1 MQPLSQT
8 NSLVVTVL
16 AVDLDQFAA
25 TVVSTKLRLV
35 CGAQR
40 ETLKSK
46 DVAQWGAAV
55 EFLPPVDTISI
66 TVHIKD
72 ASACLCSGYDVF
84 GTTSIPLC
92 SLDTSTTTGATE
104 GFFPFAHG
112 HGGVRLAFEWSAD
125 VAPCSRVHLPWRR
138 HAHCADCNAPVCKH
152 CSFLSDRGVVC
163 RACVAAK
170 RALVLSPVASAT
182 ASETDSDGASAPMP
196 LPTIEPLS
204 FPVPDDDHVSAA
216 DFQVV
221 GAMDSVLVVRKSHGS
236 DAGTMYALRPTLKTP
251 ASLPGLIRAKAVVEA
266 FDHPHVLAP
275 LYLFQTATTA
285 YEVASTAARQPLT
298 TLLGGVDEI
307 EGAQLLAR
315 VLAGLAHVH
324 ARGYVHGAVSSAN
337 VLLGHDGT
345 VVLAGFEHVT
355 PLASEGAIVDWHAF
369 GLLVYQLFV
378 GAGPL
383 TEATFLTDAT
393 CRQHGLPHAGRDLCL
408 ALFSATKESTATD
421 FMATDFFFGVDW
433 TTLDTTP
440 APHPSDAP
448 QLDDVPTDAFDL
460 ALLQARV
467 FANDPGVWPLY
478 IPEYAYARATTVG
491 GSDFAVLGTLTTPT
505 HDEVHLVQKLTGTD
519 AGAYYALQCTVKAT
533 ARPPAIDVSSLRH
546 ATLVPTRYRFQTRTT
561 AFVVTP
567 VLRGH
572 TLRSIQKTT
581 GLDEREVAW
590 YLSQVFLGLAYLHA
604 HGVAHGSLSLQN
616 VVVTDDA
623 TAVFARTD
631 AFVPLTA
638 STRRADFIAF
648 GDLLT
653 QLLADK
659 AILSDAATD
668 LLSAY
673 TSGTTI
679 DVGHSLFFSWIAWDL
694 MCTDAFHLDVS
705 RPIGR
710 FLSADNGR
718 PCTRLF
724 EDDLTHPC
732 VHWPNFVFPPRTSS
746 TTAM

>member
-35 CGAQR
+35 CGSQR

-66 TVHIKD
+66 SVHIKD
-72 ASACLCSGYDVF
+72 AAACLCSGYDVF
-84 GTTSIPLC
+84 GTTSIPLS
-92 SLDTSTTTGATE
+92 SLNCTTNGE

-152 CSFLSDRGVVC
+152 CSFPSDRSGVAC

-170 RALVLSPVASAT
+170 RTLVLSPITSDT
-182 ASETDSDGASAPMP
+182 TFETDSDDVIA
-196 LPTIEPLS
+196 PLS
-204 FPVPDDDHVSAA
+204 VPKPADDDQVS

-221 GAMDSVLVVRKSHGS
+221 GTMDSVIVVQKTHGS

-251 ASLPGLIRAKAVVEA
+251 ASLPGLVCAKAVVEA
-266 FDHPHVLAP
+266 FDHPNVLAP

-285 YEVASTAARQPLT
+285 YEVTSTAARQPLS

-324 ARGYVHGAVSSAN
+324 ARGYVHGAVSSTN

-345 VVLAGFEHVT
+345 VVLAGFEYVT
-355 PLASEGAIVDWHAF
+355 PLANDGAIVDWHAF

-383 TEATFLTDAT
+383 TEDTFLTDAT
-393 CRQHGLPHAGRDLCL
+393 CRQHGLPQTGRDICL
-408 ALFSATKESTATD
+408 ALLSATEKSVAID
-421 FMATDFFFGVDW
+421 FMASDFFFGVDW
-433 TTLDTTP
+433 TSLDTTP
-440 APHPSDAP
+440 VPHPSDAP

-467 FANDPGVWPLY
+467 FANDPDVWPLH
-478 IPEYAYARATTVG
+478 IPAYAYARATTVG
-491 GSDFAVLGTLTTPT
+491 GSDFDVLGHMTTPT
-505 HDEVHLVQKLTGTD
+505 RDQVHLVQKMTGTD
-519 AGAYYALQCTVKAT
+519 AGAHYALQSIAKAT
-533 ARPPAIDVSSLRH
+533 AQPPAVDVSSLRH
-546 ATLVPTRYRFQTRTT
+546 ATLVPTLYRFQNRST

-567 VLRGH
+567 ILRGH
-572 TLRSIQKTT
+572 TLRSIQTT

-590 YLSQVFLGLAYLHA
+590 YLAQVFLGLAYLHEN
-604 HGVAHGSLSLQN
+604 GVAHGSLSLET
-616 VVVTDDA
+616 VVVTDNA
-623 TAVFARTD
+623 TAVFARTES
-631 AFVPLTA
+631 FVPLTA
-638 STRRADFIAF
+638 ATRRADPIAF

-653 QLLADK
+653 NLLTDK
-659 AILSDAATD
+659 TSLSDAAID

-679 DVGHSLFFSWIAWDL
+679 DVGHSLFFSWITWDL
-694 MCTDAFHLDVS
+694 MCLDAFHSDTS

-718 PCTRLF
+718 ACTTF
-724 EDDLTHPC
+724 EDDFASPR
-732 VHWPNFVFPPRTSS
+732 VHWPRYVYPPLPPPTS
-746 TTAM
+746 TTVGS